1 MASNELRQ
9 LLATPPQPSEGQPA
23 TALPTDPRQ
32 IAFLALQRLRE
43 SGDPSFLF
51 LRTLIELASSGP
63 AGVSGANEELAFHC
77 AGGTRHVLLHR
88 WATYTKEFRDATR
101 DWLASLGMGISAQHP
116 GAAQV
121 GDEVRRGGLHR
132 QRHAVQ
138 ARCLRRC
145 RRQGRQGQVRCGF
158 RRLFFGGG

>member
-101 DWLASLGMGISAQHP
+101 DWLASLGMGISAQQP
-116 GAAQV
+116 GA
-121 GDEVRRGGLHR
+121 DLRL
-132 QRHAVQ
+132 RHVALV
-138 ARCLRRC
+138 LKP
-145 RRQGRQGQVRCGF
+145 
-158 RRLFFGGG
+158 LN